1 MSFIIQSHNLS
12 LVISISQLY
21 SDVSFIIVA
30 NGGNVYLAEND
41 ALAAVP
47 WSATKLDTKSWTHL
61 VQKLVSYA
69 LILYTLILISHA
81 TI

>member
-30 NGGNVYLAEND
+30 NVGNVYLAEND
-41 ALAAVP
+41 ALAAVS
-47 WSATKLDTKSWTHL
+47 WLATRKSWTHL

-69 LILYTLILISHA
+69 LILYTFILISHA

>member
-47 WSATKLDTKSWTHL
+47 WLATGKSRTHL

-69 LILYTLILISHA
+69 LILYTLILISQA